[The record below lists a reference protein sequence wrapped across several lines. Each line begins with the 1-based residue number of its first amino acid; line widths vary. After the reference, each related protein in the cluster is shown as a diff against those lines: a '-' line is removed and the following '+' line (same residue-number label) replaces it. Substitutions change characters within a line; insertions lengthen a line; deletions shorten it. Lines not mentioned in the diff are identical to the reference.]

1 MKLIPYLSILIL
13 TIIVLS
19 CAEKKQEET
28 MAGIV
33 TEEVDYE
40 SNGTTLKGFLAYDGD
55 IQGKRPGVLIVHEW
69 WGHNDYARKRAK
81 MIAELG
87 YTALAVDM
95 YGDGKQANHPDDAGK
110 FAMEVFNNMDLSKAK
125 FEAAMEVLKM
135 QPTTDPERIAAIGYC
150 FGGGVVLQM
159 ARFGL
164 DLDAVISFHGALQT
178 AKPAEAGK
186 VIAKLLV
193 CNGEADPLTTP
204 EQIDAFKKEMSE
216 AGVDYKFINYPGA
229 MHSFTNPIADSVGKK
244 FNMPLAYNREADEKS
259 WAEMKAL
266 LNEVFK

>member
-1 MKLIPYLSILIL
+1 MKIISYISIIISIILISACTERQQNEAKL
-13 TIIVLS
+13 
-19 CAEKKQEET
+19 
-28 MAGIV
+28 GIV

-40 SNGTTLKGFLAYDGD
+40 SNGTTLKGFIAYDGD

-110 FAMEVFNNMDLSKAK
+110 FAMNLFNNIDIAK
-125 FEAAMEVLKM
+125 GRFEAGLNFLKA
-135 QPTTDPERIAAIGYC
+135 QPTTDPEKIAAIGYC
-150 FGGGVVLQM
+150 FGGGVVLHM
-159 ARFGL
+159 ARFGF
-164 DLDAVISFHGALQT
+164 DLDAVVSFHGALQT
-178 AKPAEAGK
+178 EHPAEPEK
-186 VIAKLLV
+186 VKARLLV

-204 EQIDAFKKEMSE
+204 EQVEAFKKEMSE

-244 FNMPLAYNREADEKS
+244 FNMPLAYNKEADEKS

-266 LNEVFK
+266 LEEVFN

>member
-1 MKLIPYLSILIL
+1 MKLISYLTILIL
-13 TIIVLS
+13 IIIVLS
-19 CAEKKQEET
+19 CAEREQEET
-28 MAGIV
+28 RVGIV
-33 TEEVDYE
+33 TKEVDYE

-69 WGHNDYARKRAK
+69 WGLNDYARKRAI

-87 YTALAVDM
+87 YTALALDM

-110 FAMEVFNNMDLSKAK
+110 FAMEVFNNMEVSKAK

-135 QPTTDPERIAAIGYC
+135 QPTTDPDKIAAIGYC

-164 DLDAVISFHGALQT
+164 ELDAVVSFHGALQT
-178 AKPAEAGK
+178 QSPAEAGTVK
-186 VIAKLLV
+186 ARLLI
-193 CNGEADPLTTP
+193 CNGEDDPFTTP
-204 EQIDAFKKEMSE
+204 EQIETFKNEMSN

-244 FNMPLAYNREADEKS
+244 FNMPLAYNKEADEKS

-266 LNEVFK
+266 FSEVFN